1 MDTIFKQNITE
12 MEEKIW
18 FVCLDI
24 EKFTYLK
31 HFNRFSSWY
40 FKSIWFLISIAPPP
54 RDGMLN
60 MRARPPPGDDFI
72 DIFQK
77 IKCAFNLLVSID
89 RNYNFILFLIH
100 DSCDNTLI

>member
-1 MDTIFKQNITE
+1 MICLIDYWKYLPIYNIL
-12 MEEKIW
+12 IDL
-18 FVCLDI
+18 VVR
-24 EKFTYLK
+24 Y
-31 HFNRFSSWY
+31 Y
-40 FKSIWFLISIAPPP
+40 KSIGFLISIAPPP

-89 RNYNFILFLIH
+89 MYYNFIFV
-100 DSCDNTLI
+100 SYT